1 MKDTAWPVN
10 GIDRFI
16 LAKLESKNLTPSP
29 EAAPEEW
36 LRRASLDLI
45 GLPPT
50 IAELDA
56 FEAAAETDFPT
67 AIEKETDR
75 LLASPHFGERWA
87 SVWMD
92 LARYADS
99 EGLGLDRRR
108 DVWKYRD
115 WLIRAFNSDLPF
127 DRFTISQL
135 AGISCRT
142 PRWMI
147 KSPPLSTVSPNK
159 TPKAEPMTR
168 SSASKP

>member
-56 FEAAAETDFPT
+56 FEAAAKTDFPT
-67 AIEKETDR
+67 AIKKETDR
-75 LLASPHFGERWA
+75 LLAPALRRTLGLRLDGSRA
-87 SVWMD
+87 
-92 LARYADS
+92 LRDS

-115 WLIRAFNSDLPF
+115 WLIRAFNSDLRSTASP
-127 DRFTISQL
+127 S
-135 AGISCRT
+135 ANSPGISCRT